1 MELLYSDTDIKLST
15 PLITKLDDPQLI
27 VKSQKVYVVE
37 IPF

>member
-1 MELLYSDTDIKLST
+1 MELLYSDT
-15 PLITKLDDPQLI
+15 ITKLDDPQLI